1 MRRFL
6 VLASIAAL
14 AIALLQIEV
23 AGGHD
28 QSRASAGAQA
38 EQSAKRCAKQR
49 RALRKARTKAAKRR
63 ARRAL
68 RRCLKKKKQGTP
80 APPGSPGSPGSS
92 AVSVAP
98 PEPYVDEE
106 LTVKIKGSLG
116 AGNVYR
122 LVVKA
127 LGGSQGD
134 GDSHEVTKDTNA
146 NAVLVVA
153 AEDPDGGDQW
163 AVGKGSV
170 SVTEV
175 PENAPE
181 GTAGKSIGTLE
192 FRFIQR

>member
-28 QSRASAGAQA
+28 QTRASAGAQA
-38 EQSAKRCAKQR
+38 EQTAKRCAKQR
-49 RALRKARTKAAKRR
+49 RALRKARTKTAKRR

-68 RRCLKKKKQGTP
+68 RRCLKKKKKQASP
-80 APPGSPGSPGSS
+80 APPGSPGSS
-92 AVSVAP
+92 AVSITP
-98 PEPYVDEE
+98 PEPYVDDE
-106 LTVKIKGSLG
+106 LTVNIKGSLG

-122 LVVKA
+122 LVVRA

-134 GDSHEVTKDTNA
+134 GDSHEVTKDTTL

-153 AEDPDGGDQW
+153 QEDPEGGDQW
-163 AVGKGSV
+163 AAGNASV
-170 SVTEV
+170 SVVEV

-181 GTAGKSIGTLE
+181 GAAGKSIGTLD
-192 FRFIQR
+192 FRFIRRP